1 MFYGGKQMR
10 VGCGAIC
17 LIALF
22 SDQESNQEKG
32 ASKQLAPHYVVRY
45 FMAFSLQK
53 PKVWRELFTRACWA
67 FAKKARVNNSR
78 HSHIIVTALPARRF
92 NFR

>member
-1 MFYGGKQMR
+1 VNIGRQVFHRLRAAMFYGGKQMR

-32 ASKQLAPHYVVRY
+32 ASKQLAPH
-45 FMAFSLQK
+45 
-53 PKVWRELFTRACWA
+53 
-67 FAKKARVNNSR
+67 SR
-78 HSHIIVTALPARRF
+78 IRIG
-92 NFR
+92 